1 MDEST
6 YGEYIRS
13 KLKDYDLEIFDLT
26 PNINARR
33 ADEIRAFIQDNFEDP
48 SKCKF
53 VIVDDE
59 QIYDYS
65 DHQIRTSYENG
76 LTEDHILIA
85 KELVNHLF

>member
-33 ADEIRAFIQDNFEDP
+33 ADEIRAFIQDNFKNP